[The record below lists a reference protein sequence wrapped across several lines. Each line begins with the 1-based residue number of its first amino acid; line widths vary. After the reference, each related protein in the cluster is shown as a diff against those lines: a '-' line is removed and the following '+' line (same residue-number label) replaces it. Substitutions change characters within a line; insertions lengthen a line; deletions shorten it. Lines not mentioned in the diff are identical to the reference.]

1 MTIEIDIQ
9 QIQANLPQY
18 LKQVE
23 AGDTLVICQDQKPIA
38 ELRPIKKPRPV
49 GLGQGKI
56 TISADCFDPLPDDIL
71 DAFEGKLN
79 ETAP

>member
-1 MTIEIDIQ
+1 MTIEIDFQ
-9 QIQANLPQY
+9 QIQANLPEY

-23 AGDTLVICQDQKPIA
+23 AGDTVVICKDHKPVA

-49 GLGQGKI
+49 GLAKGKVI
-56 TISADCFDPLPDDIL
+56 ISPDFFDPLPEDIL
-71 DAFEGKLN
+71 KGFEGTLD